1 MFQKVTLDHKVFI
14 KPRLFSKND
23 YNAIVTA
30 LSEIYGNK
38 VVPELGLCVS
48 IDRLLK
54 VGDRIVPQS
63 GDGSYEVAVTFSA
76 YFFCPFIGEIIEGN
90 ISGMTSESVK
100 VSLGFFDDIS
110 VPKSLLPGNT
120 VFDEVEQVFV
130 WNVDED
136 IQFRI
141 ETGLKVWIRVKEIK
155 FKSAATSDD
164 STEPV
169 MSIRASM
176 DESGLGAPS
185 WWLEGEDQA
194 EAEEDDVEDG
204 EEESDE

>member
-100 VSLGFFDDIS
+100 
-110 VPKSLLPGNT
+110 
-120 VFDEVEQVFV
+120 
-130 WNVDED
+130 
-136 IQFRI
+136 
-141 ETGLKVWIRVKEIK
+141 GLKVWIRVKEIK